1 MKNAFHEKKKFGI
14 SAKTS
19 FINGCI
25 VFVLLT
31 LTSVLL
37 LKSQS
42 DIVSFIIQHHIL
54 KIENTIDTQAENR
67 KISLHTQLAVH
78 AELLSNMCA
87 IFLNNYDW
95 EGVAEIIR
103 PYIEIPEIQAVRV
116 RDSKNQ
122 PVAAVW
128 KDSEI
133 RTGKTIPENIAI
145 SEQLS
150 LQTDSRYKEE
160 SVGKIQIYYTDAML
174 NEEVLKSK
182 ASAQKEVSAFRDA
195 IYRHVDSQFL
205 RQIASLLV
213 VVVVL
218 IAGITLC
225 LRIIAVNPA
234 KQIIGTLR
242 HNAGQFTAM
251 SDQISSAGQSL
262 ASDSSAQATSIRE
275 MSSSVEKI
283 SSMINQN
290 ADISDRANLMMK
302 NSGRCLETANASMSE
317 LIGSMEKISRSGEK
331 TSAIVKNIDEIAF
344 QTNLLA
350 LNAAIEAARAGE
362 AGAGF
367 AVVADEVRSL
377 AKRASDAAKNTA
389 GMIEDMMKRVREG
402 SGLVVRTN
410 ESFAQVSES
419 YLKIGNMLNE
429 IASASD
435 VQAKESTL
443 ITAAVEDIDN
453 VTRQNVSSAEESA
466 AASQELSLQA
476 AQMKHI
482 VEELN
487 IIINGNRSQTRDEK
501 Q

>member
-1 MKNAFHEKKKFGI
+1 MKNAFHEKKRFGI

-19 FINGCI
+19 FISGCI
-25 VFVLLT
+25 VFILL
-31 LTSVLL
+31 SAASILL

-42 DIVSFIIQHHIL
+42 DIVAFIIQNHIQ
-54 KIENTIDTQAENR
+54 KIENTIDTQTENR
-67 KISLHTQLAVH
+67 KLSLRTQLAVH

-95 EGVAEIIR
+95 EGVGEVIAR
-103 PYIEIPEIQAVRV
+103 YIKIPEVQAVRV
-116 RDSKNQ
+116 SDSKDR

-128 KDSEI
+128 RDSEI
-133 RTGKTIPENIAI
+133 RTGKTIPENIAVN
-145 SEQLS
+145 EALS
-150 LQTDSRYKEE
+150 LQADSRYQEE
-160 SVGKIQIYYTDAML
+160 NVGKIQIYYTDAML

-182 ASAQKEVSAFRDA
+182 ASAQKEVSVFRDA
-195 IYRHVDSQFL
+195 IYRHVDSQFR

-234 KQIIGTLR
+234 KQIIETLR
-242 HNAGQFTAM
+242 QNAGQFTAM
-251 SDQISSAGQSL
+251 SGQISSASQTL
-262 ASDSSAQATSIRE
+262 ASDSSVQAGSIGE
-275 MSSSVEKI
+275 ISLSVEKI
-283 SSMINQN
+283 TAMINQN
-290 ADISDRANLMMK
+290 ADNSDHANLMMK
-302 NSGRCLETANASMSE
+302 NAGNGVETASASMSE
-317 LIGSMEKISRSGEK
+317 LMDSMEKISGSGEK
-331 TSAIVKNIDEIAF
+331 TSAIVNTVDEIAF

-402 SGLVVRTN
+402 SGLVVRTH
-410 ESFAQVSES
+410 ESFAQVAES

-429 IASASD
+429 IATASD

-443 ITAAVEDIDN
+443 INTAVADIDN
-453 VTRQNVSSAEESA
+453 VTRQNAASAEESA

-487 IIINGNRSQTRDEK
+487 IIINGNHYQTTRNS
-501 Q
+501 